1 MKNNWSAL
9 AVVSLFATACKKN
22 SNTLELLSEQLE
34 SLSSLV
40 DKSSYLKFGYI

>member
-1 MKNNWSAL
+1 MKNNWYAL
-9 AVVSLFATACKKN
+9 AVAALFATACETNNKAP
-22 SNTLELLSEQLE
+22 ELLCEQLE